1 MNTHITDKN
10 CMGCLACEN
19 ICPRRA
25 ISHNIS
31 SGFICPIV
39 DETVCISCG
48 LCLKVC
54 PKNTLVKDSDFFQ
67 QAYAVKTK
75 DTSILNDSTSGG
87 AFSSLAEHIISENG
101 VVYGCVLEDG
111 KVQHI
116 RAEQNYGCMRGSK
129 YVQSDLK
136 KAHLDIT
143 DDLVN
148 GRKVLFSGTPCQC
161 ASVRNFL
168 LTKNVETKNL
178 VLVDF
183 VCHGT
188 TSPLLFSE
196 YISYY
201 EKKTNK
207 KICNHLFRAKIN
219 GWTNHTEMNILSDGT
234 KDYQSYESQL
244 FKSIFY
250 SNLGLNESC
259 FQCKFAS
266 TNRVSDITLADFW
279 GIKNSHPD
287 LFDPKGVS
295 FVLINSIKGQNV
307 FEQCQDIDKHVV
319 SITDTDQPSLYKP
332 AEIPAEYNHFWMA
345 YQNKG
350 FDYIVKKYYRGGKIY
365 RTLSDIYHKL
375 LKR

>member
-1 MNTHITDKN
+1 
-10 CMGCLACEN
+10 MGCLACEN
-19 ICPRRA
+19 VCPHSA
-25 ISHNIS
+25 ISHNIN
-31 SGFICPIV
+31 SGFIRPIV
-39 DETVCISCG
+39 DETVCINCG

-54 PKNTLVKDSDFFQ
+54 PKDTVLEESIFLQ
-67 QAYAVKTK
+67 QAYAVKHK
-75 DTSILNDSTSGG
+75 DTSVLYNSTSGG

-101 VVYGCVLEDG
+101 VVYGCVFENG
-111 KVQHI
+111 KVQHN
-116 RAEQNYGCMRGSK
+116 RTEQDYSCMRGSK
-129 YVQSDLK
+129 YVQSDIK
-136 KAHLDIT
+136 KTHADIVN
-143 DDLVN
+143 DLVN

-161 ASVRNFL
+161 SSVRKFL

-178 VLVDF
+178 ILVDF

-188 TSPLLFSE
+188 ASPALFSE

-207 KICNHLFRAKIN
+207 RICNHLFRAKIN

-234 KDYQSYESQL
+234 RDYQSYESQL
-244 FKSIFY
+244 FKSIFC
-250 SNLGLNESC
+250 SHLGINESC
-259 FQCKFAS
+259 FQCKFTS

-287 LFDPKGVS
+287 LFDSKGVS

-307 FEQCQDIDKHVV
+307 FENCRDIDKHLV
-319 SITDTDQPSLYKP
+319 SINDTDQPSLYKP
-332 AEIPAEYNHFWMA
+332 AEMPTEYNRFWNN
-345 YQNKG
+345 YRNKG

-365 RTLSDIYHKL
+365 RALSDMCHRL